1 MLHNRKILVLENNFQ
16 GYASLMLDS
25 RLNDDD
31 SFTGFPAF
39 NSPRVRVTSCPS
51 GWEDSLVYLLSEH
64 EENDQVRVLF
74 VNSKG
79 AMIRYLPMSMKEILA
94 GLDKV
99 AAFFEKKFI
108 SKLHQISPPLAIT
121 ICRSVQSFA
130 DDRIT

>member
-1 MLHNRKILVLENNFQ
+1 MADPWIRCVWHGEMLHNRKILVLENNFQ
-16 GYASLMLDS
+16 GYASLILDS

-31 SFTGFPAF
+31 SFTRLSRLPW
-39 NSPRVRVTSCPS
+39 VRVTYCPS

-99 AAFFEKKFI
+99 AASFEKKYTSI
-108 SKLHQISPPLAIT
+108 KSRRL
-121 ICRSVQSFA
+121 
-130 DDRIT
+130 